1 MFLYFSG
8 VLVIAIGICLDHVQ
22 KDGILLMN
30 VLKDMI
36 ANLYL
41 PINKWVNDG
50 LTNRGCVRA
59 LILTS
64 QEDELNG
71 T

>member
-1 MFLYFSG
+1 
-8 VLVIAIGICLDHVQ
+8 
-22 KDGILLMN
+22 MN

-41 PINKWVNDG
+41 PINKWVNDR

-59 LILTS
+59 VILTS